1 MKCFPM
7 SKWQWI
13 SSKVIILITK
23 KAAVCP
29 YHASARAS
37 YSWSK
42 AEQRLLI
49 FFTAAKQ
56 VGLLEKWL
64 SFICCTVDLVGS
76 FNAMKLL
83 LQNVLGKSQWA
94 SYNCVQVW
102 QAWVLKSSI
111 HQKDF
116 LTTHLL
122 SNIFVW
128 HGFVLG
134 FFCLN
139 RCTYLCKMSQ

>member
-83 LQNVLGKSQWA
+83 LENVLRKSQWA

-102 QAWVLKSSI
+102 QACVLKSSI